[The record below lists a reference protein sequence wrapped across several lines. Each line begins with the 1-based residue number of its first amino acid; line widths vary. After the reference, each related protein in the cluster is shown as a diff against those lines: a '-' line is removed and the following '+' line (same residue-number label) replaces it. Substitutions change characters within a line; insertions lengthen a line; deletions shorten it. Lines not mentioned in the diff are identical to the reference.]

1 MKQSKTNI
9 SILAFL
15 ALGIITFSSCKDD
28 EVVNPPNPNEEE
40 LITSVEL
47 VFTNA
52 ADSTDVSTFK
62 FADPDGEGGNAP
74 TQQDTIRLAQASNY
88 TLAVRF
94 LDESSSDVEDITEEV
109 KEEAEEHLV
118 CYTADA
124 STTVV
129 ISDKDANGLD
139 LGLAA
144 SVETTDTTSG
154 VFTISLK
161 HQPDGKN
168 GSCDIGET
176 DVEVAF
182 TLEVE

>member
-40 LITSVEL
+40 LITTVEL

-52 ADSTDVSTFK
+52 ADSSDVSTFK

-109 KEEAEEHLV
+109 KEEAEEHLI
-118 CYTADA
+118 CYTTDA
-124 STTVV
+124 STTVI
-129 ISDKDANGLD
+129 ISDKDVNGLNI
-139 LGLAA
+139 GLSAD
-144 SVETTDTTSG
+144 VETSVAVNGT
-154 VFTISLK
+154 FTIALK
-161 HQPDGKN
+161 HQPDVKD
-168 GSCDIGET
+168 GSCDLGET

-182 TLEVE
+182 ALEVE

>member
-15 ALGIITFSSCKDD
+15 ALGVITFSSCKDD
-28 EVVNPPNPNEEE
+28 EIVNPPNPNEEE
-40 LITSVEL
+40 LITTVEL

-52 ADSTDVSTFK
+52 ADSSDVSTFK
-62 FADPDGEGGNAP
+62 FADPDGEGGDTP
-74 TQQDTIRLAQASNY
+74 TQHDTIRLAQKTNY

-94 LDESSSDVEDITEEV
+94 LDESTTDVEDITEEV

-124 STTVV
+124 STSIT
-129 ISDKDANGLD
+129 ITDKDANGLD

-144 SVETTDTTSG
+144 RVETTDAVSG
-154 VFTISLK
+154 TFTLSLK

-168 GSCDIGET
+168 GSCDLGET

-182 TLEVE
+182 ALEVE

>member
-1 MKQSKTNI
+1 MKQSKKNI

-15 ALGIITFSSCKDD
+15 ALGVITFSSCKDD
-28 EVVNPPNPNEEE
+28 EVVNPPNQNEEE
-40 LITSVEL
+40 LITTVEL

-52 ADSTDVSTFK
+52 ADSSDVSTFK
-62 FADPDGEGGNAP
+62 FADPDGEGGGAP
-74 TQQDTIRLAQASNY
+74 TQHDTIRLTQSTNY
-88 TLAVRF
+88 ALAVRF
-94 LDESSSDVEDITEEV
+94 LDESTSDVEDITEEV

-124 STTVV
+124 STSIIIT
-129 ISDKDANGLD
+129 DKDVNGLNI
-139 LGLAA
+139 GLTAD
-144 SVETTDTTSG
+144 VETTDTTSG
-154 VFTISLK
+154 TFTISLK

-182 TLEVE
+182 ALEVE